1 MSVPTTTN
9 QIAPAFTDPV
19 RQAQSSFRGILA
31 AMAEPGTI
39 HDVGAGIHPP
49 SGFHAA
55 TTAVLLTLA
64 DRDTRVWI
72 DPTLGNDASAYLR
85 FHTGAPTADSRE
97 TSQLAA
103 VGGRYTGFDA
113 FNAGSDSF
121 PDASTTV
128 VVQCA
133 SLIGGAP
140 IALSGPGINGQRM
153 ISPAGVHAGFWD
165 EIAQNSKAYPRGVD
179 VLLVAHSTLIGL
191 PRSTRVTSS
200 GVV

>member
-1 MSVPTTTN
+1 MSNPATTS
-9 QIAPAFTDPV
+9 QIARAFTDPV

-39 HDVGAGIHPP
+39 HDVVASIDPP

-72 DPTLGNDASAYLR
+72 DPTLGNDAAAYLR
-85 FHTGAPTADSRE
+85 FHTGAPKADSRE
-97 TSQLAA
+97 TSQFAV

-121 PDASTTV
+121 PDTSTTV

-133 SLIGGAP
+133 SLTGGAP
-140 IALSGPGINGQRM
+140 VALSGPGIKGQRK
-153 ISPAGVHAGFWD
+153 ITPAGLHAGFWD
-165 EIAQNSKAYPRGVD
+165 EISQNNKAYPRGVD
-179 VLLVAHSTLIGL
+179 VLLVAHAALIGL
-191 PRSTRVTSS
+191 PRSTRLTSS
-200 GVV
+200 GGV